1 MNLHEGCEPRCRGCA
16 HRHLDA
22 AASAAQKQ
30 GWLARALAPWVE
42 RLAELQAPLEHE
54 RWHYRDKVC
63 LATAWDG
70 ARWQFG
76 LRVRD
81 EVLPIP
87 ACPVHSERVNA
98 AIALLAPVL
107 PPADVFPLHYHVQSG
122 AQLTLVLKSRTTP
135 PLGWLTPA
143 VREALQAIGIEGVWL
158 HWHGGVGRRVFAKNT
173 WQLVF
178 GEPTSRDDDGL
189 RYGPAAFQQLIPRL
203 HHLALDEAEAW
214 LAPKAGDAVVDLY
227 CGVGST
233 LRRWQARSAD
243 CVGVELGGEAL
254 ACAAHNAPGATLL
267 RGTCETR
274 LPQLR
279 VWAAA
284 HGNGDSFVYA
294 NPPRTGMESPVLAW
308 IANELR
314 PRRLAYLSC
323 SAGTLRRD
331 LSALESAGF
340 KVVRLSPYDFFP
352 QTYHVET
359 LALLERIVV
368 KA

>member
-54 RWHYRDKVC
+54 CRHYRDKVC

-81 EVLPIP
+81 EVLAIP

-122 AQLTLVLKSRTTP
+122 AQLTLVLKSRTSP

-173 WQLVF
+173 WQLAF

-214 LAPKAGDAVVDLY
+214 LAPKAGDAVMDLY

-267 RGTCETR
+267 RGTCKTR